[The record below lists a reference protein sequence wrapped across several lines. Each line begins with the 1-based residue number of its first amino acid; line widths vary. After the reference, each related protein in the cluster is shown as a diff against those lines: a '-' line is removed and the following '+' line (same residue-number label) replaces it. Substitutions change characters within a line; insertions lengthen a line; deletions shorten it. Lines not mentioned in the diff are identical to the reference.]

1 MPEEKKD
8 EQPGRSVRISVG
20 KKKYAVYTRL
30 DEETCS
36 SVVALVQGIVEK
48 MPFGVSQEE
57 KLLLT
62 CLRLALSV
70 HHSAQLLSDAAK
82 KAPKGDGR
90 ASLPEKSV
98 SDLRRDG
105 GDVPGKICSG
115 DTPTVDVPSGDPSV
129 PPPLSESS
137 DAIEKDGGDEPE
149 RGVENL

>member
-30 DEETCS
+30 DEATCS
-36 SVVALVQGIVEK
+36 SVVSLVQGIVEK

-70 HHSAQLLSDAAK
+70 HHSAQLLGGVVK
-82 KAPKGDGR
+82 NAPEGDGR
-90 ASLPEKSV
+90 ASLPEKNV

-105 GDVPGKICSG
+105 GDISGKSRSGAAAGGVPTEEPG
-115 DTPTVDVPSGDPSV
+115 V
-129 PPPLSESS
+129 PPPLPGASGAAGT
-137 DAIEKDGGDEPE
+137 DDGDEPE
-149 RGVENL
+149 GGVENL

>member
-36 SVVALVQGIVEK
+36 SVVSLVQGIVEK

-70 HHSAQLLSDAAK
+70 HHSAQILGGVAK
-82 KAPKGDGR
+82 KAPESDGR
-90 ASLPEKSV
+90 TSLPEKSV
-98 SDLRRDG
+98 SDPQRDG
-105 GDVPGKICSG
+105 GDIPGKIRFG
-115 DTPTVDVPSGDPSV
+115 AAGGVPTEDPHV
-129 PPPLSESS
+129 PPPSPGGASGTAGT
-137 DAIEKDGGDEPE
+137 DDGDEPE
-149 RGVENL
+149 EGIENL